1 MVALTTRSESFQRST
16 WSWRLPKFDAF
27 PPPVRALAIR
37 RLQDLDRTD
46 YTLANRSCLELARK
60 LTTAHV
66 GKAFDETELRDC
78 AENYARTCA
87 RLSGPDPDAVLE
99 RLGGVRRFSACDG
112 PVTWLPV
119 QSPSYAS
126 QMRAFGAKAAFAASV
141 GLDVIP
147 ANRSNRFF
155 GLSARLDD
163 PLWWRRQLRKMW
175 SRQSEQALRDL
186 GAVRKGA
193 DVYASESAVRLR
205 ADQQRRM
212 RQFLKACVAVNE
224 HGEVLPLE
232 QIAEKSLSNPG
243 LRRGELMARIK
254 GFEKVA
260 DRLKWEAIFAT
271 VTAPSAFHPQL
282 FHGGANPRYTGATVR
297 QAQEWLCTTWS
308 RVRSQ
313 LDRDGVKYF
322 GFRVAEPH
330 HDGTPHWHV
339 LLFVKKG
346 ARKQLSRTIVSG
358 WLQEFGNEPGAY
370 QKRVTIERIDRRRG
384 SATGYLAKYIAKNLD
399 AAGVVHAQAA
409 HETGL
414 GARSNVDHGLAVQDG
429 LARVLAWA
437 AVHGIRQFQQLGG
450 PPVGVYREAR
460 RIRQPVSHPDL
471 ERARGFADR
480 GDWRGFCLASGYRF
494 LRDGADVKLDQ
505 LWRAQQRA
513 RRRAGLP
520 PRRRFK
526 TSLRLVYADTGRRN
540 RYGELVGAQHI
551 GLNWGGGG
559 VGEIFTRPHQWR
571 ITTQGGSS
579 GETVQKDSS
588 HTHAAAD
595 IGQLSASIGHASR
608 VSASPPLGPVAIT
621 VRTET
626 DRDEPAERFY
636 SGTQALIR
644 QLACRMRLS
653 ADPDLRE
660 KWSRES
666 AIPRFDPAYWCRETT
681 GPPH

>member
-1 MVALTTRSESFQRST
+1 MVALATRSESFQRST
-16 WSWRLPKFDAF
+16 WSWRLPKLESF
-27 PPPVRALAIR
+27 PAPVRELAVR
-37 RLQDLDRTD
+37 RLKDLDRSD
-46 YTLANRSCLELARK
+46 YTLANRSCLELSRK

-66 GKAFDETELRDC
+66 GKAFDEAELRDC

-87 RLSGPDPDAVLE
+87 RLAPRDPRHVQQN
-99 RLGGVRRFSACDG
+99 LGTITRFSDCDG

-119 QSPSYAS
+119 RSPSYGAE
-126 QMRAFGAKAAFAASV
+126 MRAFAAKAAFAADV
-141 GLDVIP
+141 GVDVLP

-155 GLSARLDD
+155 GLAARLED

-175 SRQSEQALRDL
+175 SRRSEQAMREL

-193 DVYASESAVRLR
+193 DIYASESAVRLR
-205 ADQQRRM
+205 GDQQRRM
-212 RQFLKACVAVNE
+212 RNFLKSCVAVNE
-224 HGEVLPLE
+224 DGEVLSLE
-232 QIAEKSLSNPG
+232 QIAEKSLSNPS

-254 GFEKVA
+254 GFEKIA

-297 QAQEWLCTTWS
+297 EAQDWLCTTWS

-330 HDGTPHWHV
+330 HDGTPHWHM

-346 ARKQLSRTIVSG
+346 LRKELSRTLVSG
-358 WLQEFGNEPGAY
+358 WLQEFGDEKGAY

-399 AAGVVHAQAA
+399 AAGVINAQSAR
-409 HETGL
+409 ETGV
-414 GARSNVDHGLAVQDG
+414 GQATAMDHGLAVQDG

-437 AVHGIRQFQQLGG
+437 SVHGIRQFQQLGG
-450 PPVGVYREAR
+450 PPVGLYREAR
-460 RIRQPVSHPDL
+460 RVRQPVAHTDL

-494 LRDGADVKLDQ
+494 LRDGVDGKLDT
-505 LWRAQQRA
+505 LWRAEQRA
-513 RRRAGLP
+513 RRAAGLP
-520 PRRRFK
+520 RRRRFK
-526 TSLRLVYADTGRRN
+526 TSVRMVYAETGRRN
-540 RYGELVGAQHI
+540 RYGELVGAQQI

-559 VGEIFTRPHQWR
+559 AGEIFTRPHQWR
-571 ITTQGGSS
+571 ITTQGVT
-579 GETVQKDSS
+579 GETVQTDSV
-588 HTHAAAD
+588 HAHARPD
-595 IGQLSASIGHASR
+595 GQAPSLFPLPS
-608 VSASPPLGPVAIT
+608 PLGPVAIT
-621 VRTET
+621 VRGLE
-626 DRDEPAERFY
+626 DDIDPAERWRCR
-636 SGTQALIR
+636 TDALIA
-644 QLACRMRLS
+644 QLACQFRRS
-653 ADPDLRE
+653 ERPKTQR
-660 KWSRES
+660 KWRFEGDSSR
-666 AIPRFDPAYWCRETT
+666 IRPVYVHRETT

>member
-1 MVALTTRSESFQRST
+1 MVSLATRSESFQNST
-16 WSWRLPKFDAF
+16 WSWRLPKLEAF
-27 PPPVRALAIR
+27 PPAVRALAIR
-37 RLQDLDRTD
+37 RLEDLDRTD
-46 YTLANRSCLELARK
+46 YSLANRSCLELTRK
-60 LTTAHV
+60 LNVAHV
-66 GKAFDETELRDC
+66 GKAFDEAELRDC
-78 AENYARTCA
+78 AENYAQTCA
-87 RLSGPDPDAVLE
+87 RMRPADPYAVLE
-99 RLGGVRRFSACDG
+99 RLGAVRRFSDCDG

-119 QSPSYAS
+119 RSPSYAAE
-126 QMRAFGAKAAFAASV
+126 MRALATKAAFAASV
-141 GLDVIP
+141 GVDVLP

-163 PLWWRRQLRKMW
+163 PQWWRRQLRKIW
-175 SRQSEQALRDL
+175 SRQSEQAMREL

-193 DVYASESAVRLR
+193 DIYASESAVRLR
-205 ADQQRRM
+205 GDQQRRM
-212 RQFLKACVAVNE
+212 RSFLKACVAVNE
-224 HGEVLPLE
+224 QGEVLSLE
-232 QIAEKSLSNPG
+232 QLAEKSLSNPG

-260 DRLKWEAIFAT
+260 DRLKWDAIFVT

-297 QAQEWLCTTWS
+297 DAQEWLCSTWS

-313 LDRDGVKYF
+313 LDRDGVRYF

-330 HDGTPHWHV
+330 HDGTPHWHM
-339 LLFVKKG
+339 LLFVK
-346 ARKQLSRTIVSG
+346 RRLREQLGETIVSG
-358 WLQEFGNEPGAY
+358 WLKEFGDEPGAY
-370 QKRVTIERIDRRRG
+370 EKRVTIERIDRRRG

-399 AAGVVHAQAA
+399 AAGVIHAQGAC
-409 HETGL
+409 ETGV
-414 GARSNVDHGLAVQDG
+414 GQTADVDHGVAVQDG

-460 RIRQPVSHPDL
+460 RVRQSVAHTDL

-480 GDWRGFCLASGYRF
+480 GDWRGFCLSSGYRF
-494 LRDGADVKLDQ
+494 LRDRADEQLDR

-520 PRRRFK
+520 RRRRFK
-526 TSLRLVYADTGRRN
+526 TSVRLVYAETGRRN

-551 GLNWGGGG
+551 GLSWGGG

-571 ITTQGGSS
+571 LTTKGAT
-579 GETVQKDSS
+579 GETVQNDSI
-588 HTHAAAD
+588 HAHARPN
-595 IGQLSASIGHASR
+595 GQTLSVFSLP
-608 VSASPPLGPVAIT
+608 PPLGPVAIT
-621 VRTET
+621 VRTATECV
-626 DRDEPAERFY
+626 EPAERFY
-636 SGTQALIR
+636 SDTNALIR

-653 ADPDLRE
+653 GDTSLQK
-660 KWSRES
+660 KWSAS
-666 AIPRFDPAYWCRETT
+666 DVIPRFDPSYTSQETT

>member
-1 MVALTTRSESFQRST
+1 MPSLSTRSESFQRST
-16 WSWRLPKFDAF
+16 WSWRLPKLEEF
-27 PPPVRALAIR
+27 PAPIRQLAIR

-46 YTLANRSCLELARK
+46 YALANHTCLELAGK
-60 LTTAHV
+60 LKGAHV
-66 GKAFDETELRDC
+66 GKAFDEAELRDC
-78 AENYARTCA
+78 AENYALTCS
-87 RLSGPDPDAVLE
+87 RLKPSDPRDVLE
-99 RLGGVRRFSACDG
+99 RLGAARRFSDCEG

-119 QSPSYAS
+119 RSPSYAAEL
-126 QMRAFGAKAAFAASV
+126 RAFAAKAAFARSV
-141 GLDVIP
+141 GIEVIA

-175 SRQSEQALRDL
+175 SRESEQAMRDL

-212 RQFLKACVAVNE
+212 REFLKSCVAVNE
-224 HGEVLPLE
+224 HGEVLSLE
-232 QIAEKSLSNPG
+232 QIAEKSLANPG

-254 GFEKVA
+254 GFERVA
-260 DRLKWEAIFAT
+260 NELKWDAIFAT

-282 FHGGANPRYTGATVR
+282 FHGGANPRYAGATVR
-297 QAQEWLCTTWS
+297 QAQEWLCMTWS

-330 HDGTPHWHV
+330 HDGTPHWHM
-339 LLFVKKG
+339 LLFVKK
-346 ARKQLSRTIVSG
+346 ALRKELSRTIVSG
-358 WLQEFGNEPGAY
+358 WLKEFGDEPGAY
-370 QKRVTIERIDRRRG
+370 QKRVTIERIDHRRG

-399 AAGVVHAQAA
+399 AAGVINAQSAC
-409 HETGL
+409 ETGV
-414 GARSNVDHGLAVQDG
+414 GQGGGVDHGLAVQDG
-429 LARVLAWA
+429 LSRVLAWA
-437 AVHGIRQFQQLGG
+437 SVHGIRQFQQLGG

-460 RIRQPVSHPDL
+460 RVREPVAHPDL
-471 ERARGFADR
+471 ERARRHADR

-494 LRDGADVKLDQ
+494 LRDGVDAKLDQ
-505 LWRAQQRA
+505 LWRAEQRA
-513 RRRAGLP
+513 RRAVGLP
-520 PRRRFK
+520 RRRRFK
-526 TSLRLVYADTGRRN
+526 TSVRLVYAETGRRN
-540 RYGELVGAQHI
+540 RYGELVGAQQI
-551 GLNWGGGG
+551 GLNWGSGG

-571 ITTQGGSS
+571 ITTQGVP

-588 HTHAAAD
+588 HAHTRPD
-595 IGQLSASIGHASR
+595 GQ
-608 VSASPPLGPVAIT
+608 ASPSFSFPSPLGPVAIT

-626 DRDEPAERFY
+626 DCVEPVERFY
-636 SGTQALIR
+636 SDTNALVR

-653 ADPDLRE
+653 AEPSLRE
-660 KWSRES
+660 KWSRS
-666 AIPRFDPAYWCRETT
+666 DVIPRHHPSYWSQETT

>member
-1 MVALTTRSESFQRST
+1 MVPLADRSESFQHST
-16 WSWRLPKFDAF
+16 WSWRATKLEDF
-27 PPPVRALAIR
+27 PPPVRQLARR
-37 RLQDLDRTD
+37 RLEELDRTD
-46 YTLANRSCLELARK
+46 YTLANRTCLELRRK
-60 LTTAHV
+60 LTNAHV

-78 AENYARTCA
+78 AENYAQTCA
-87 RLSGPDPDAVLE
+87 RLRPADPYQVFR
-99 RLGGVRRFSACDG
+99 RLGTVRRFSDCDG

-119 QSPSYAS
+119 QSPDYGAEIRSFA
-126 QMRAFGAKAAFAASV
+126 AKAAFAATV
-141 GLDVIP
+141 GVDVLP

-155 GLSARLDD
+155 GLSARLED
-163 PLWWRRQLRKMW
+163 PLWWRRQLRKLW
-175 SRQSEQALRDL
+175 SRKSEQAMRDL

-193 DVYASESAVRLR
+193 DIYASESAVRLR

-224 HGEVLPLE
+224 QGEVLSLE
-232 QIAEKSLSNPG
+232 QLAEKSLSNPG

-282 FHGGANPRYTGATVR
+282 FQGGANPRYSGATVR

-313 LDRDGVKYF
+313 LDRDGVRYF

-330 HDGTPHWHV
+330 HDGTPHWHM

-346 ARKQLSRTIVSG
+346 LRKQLSRTLVSG
-358 WLQEFGNEPGAY
+358 WLQEFGTEPGAY
-370 QKRVTIERIDRRRG
+370 QKRVTVERIDRRRG

-399 AAGVVHAQAA
+399 AAGVINAQSAC
-409 HETGL
+409 ETGV
-414 GARSNVDHGLAVQDG
+414 GQASNVDHGLAVQDG

-437 AVHGIRQFQQLGG
+437 SVHGIRQFQQLGG

-460 RIRQPVSHPDL
+460 RVRSPVSHAEL

-494 LRDGADVKLDQ
+494 LRDGADRKLDE
-505 LWRAQQRA
+505 LWRVEQRA
-513 RRRAGLP
+513 RRAAGLP
-520 PRRRFK
+520 RRRRFK
-526 TSLRLVYADTGRRN
+526 TSVRLVYAETGRRN
-540 RYGELVGAQHI
+540 RYGELVGAQQI

-571 ITTQGGSS
+571 ITKQGVP
-579 GETVQKDSS
+579 GETVQKDSI
-588 HTHAAAD
+588 HA
-595 IGQLSASIGHASR
+595 HARPECQAPGSFPLR
-608 VSASPPLGPVAIT
+608 SPLGPVAIT

-626 DRDEPAERFY
+626 ECDEPAESFY
-636 SGTQALIR
+636 SGAQALIR

-653 ADPDLRE
+653 AEPSLRE
-660 KWSRES
+660 KWSRQD